1 MMRCDLLHLSPATS
15 GSRLSLNAREKERG
29 FLVRREANGANE
41 GNERSRR
48 EGKRVRDEGISDY
61 ADQHSRETDGDREV
75 DARCGGETRSRVPV
89 CGCVCVSGRR
99 GANAAAGFMG
109 RSERRRSKERG
120 CEGKGFCC
128 CCCRSCVCECV
139 PLVSV
144 SSNVVSSSASAADD
158 DRVTRRV

>member
-1 MMRCDLLHLSPATS
+1 MTMMRCDLLHLSPATS
-15 GSRLSLNAREKERG
+15 GSRLSLNAGAKQRG

-61 ADQHSRETDGDREV
+61 ADEHSRETDGDREA

-109 RSERRRSKERG
+109 RSERRRSKERMR
-120 CEGKGFCC
+120 GKGILLLLL
-128 CCCRSCVCECV
+128 SLLCV
-139 PLVSV
+139 
-144 SSNVVSSSASAADD
+144 
-158 DRVTRRV
+158 